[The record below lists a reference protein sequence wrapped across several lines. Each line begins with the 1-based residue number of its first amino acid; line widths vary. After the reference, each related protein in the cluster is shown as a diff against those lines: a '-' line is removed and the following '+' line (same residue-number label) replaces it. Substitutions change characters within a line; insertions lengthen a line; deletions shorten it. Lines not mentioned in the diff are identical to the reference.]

1 LLPVSGCG
9 VRKARVGPK
18 KKEIMMKITS
28 LIGLWLCI
36 VVIGLAPLAEATPFE
51 SKDLQDLKLELKGLK
66 QELKDLQQEHKT
78 EGKEFKTENNGIK
91 DLKLEIKDL
100 KQEIKDL
107 KRELR
112 IEAKH
117 HGWKPEGYTGQKGYE
132 GFSTIQRSDVAQST
146 LVQPI
151 PEPETLLLLGLG
163 FVALTLWYRLSF
175 AR

>member
-1 LLPVSGCG
+1 
-9 VRKARVGPK
+9 
-18 KKEIMMKITS
+18 MMKITS
-28 LIGLWLCI
+28 LTGLWLCI
-36 VVIGLAPLAEATPFE
+36 VVIGLAPLAQATPFE
-51 SKDLQDLKLELKGLK
+51 TKDLQDLKLELKGLK
-66 QELKDLQQEHKT
+66 QEHKT
-78 EGKEFKTENNGIK
+78 EGKEFKTENDGFK

-132 GFSTIQRSDVAQST
+132 GFSTIQRSDVVQST